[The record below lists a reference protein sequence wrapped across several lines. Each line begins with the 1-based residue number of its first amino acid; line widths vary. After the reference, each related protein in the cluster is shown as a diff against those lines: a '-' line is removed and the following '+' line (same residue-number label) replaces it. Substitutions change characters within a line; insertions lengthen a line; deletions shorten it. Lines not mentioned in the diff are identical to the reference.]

1 MIDLS
6 ANPDWQRPRRGSTEP
21 FDEAVHFRPHRR
33 RYEPASALM
42 TLSRFAPMIDM
53 SFLLLIFFMTTTR
66 FAQPEGLFSSDMP
79 TYGAGMGS
87 GPFVPLPETP
97 VVIRLRQATSESE
110 GVQITVDRFPGA
122 PSTLAELPEFLREVQ
137 QQPGF
142 DEQTPVFIVADNRV
156 VWDHVVGCWNAA
168 LRAGCKNIAFAEP

>member
-6 ANPDWQRPRRGSTEP
+6 HNPGLQGPRRLTSEP
-21 FDEAVHFRPHRR
+21 GDQAVHFRPHRR
-33 RYEPASALM
+33 RYEQTGTLM

-66 FAQPEGLFSSDMP
+66 FAQPEGQFSSDMP
-79 TYGAGMGS
+79 RYGAGAGS

-97 VVIRLRQATSESE
+97 VVVRLRPDDSHSDGAQ
-110 GVQITVDRFPGA
+110 VTVDRFPGA
-122 PSTLAELPEFLREVQ
+122 PATLAELPGFLQQVQ
-137 QQPGF
+137 KQPGF
-142 DEQTPVFIVADNRV
+142 DAQTPVIIVAENKV
-156 VWDHVVGCWNAA
+156 LWDHVVSCWNAA